1 MIDVEAYIYLL
12 ELKGYKREDRRY
24 GIMSKDG
31 IFYNIFYDEDG
42 ISLRRKKSFSNFC
55 KEEAKEVSFRLN
67 NKFEYITSNELE
79 ELTRLI
85 DNIASYLKNEFGN
98 VFYDTHTYSKKVD
111 LAYTDVDDE
120 QFGHYD
126 VQTSIDLINKRFMQ
140 KVMPDKGRY
149 FYSKYISF
157 SSYKEMNES
166 IDFDFDTLV
175 RVEEDE
181 LERGGV
187 IYD

>member
-1 MIDVEAYIYLL
+1 MVDVEAYIYLL

-31 IFYNIFYDEDG
+31 IFYNIFQDGDG
-42 ISLRRKKSFSNFC
+42 ISLWRKKPFSNFY
-55 KEEAKEVSFRLN
+55 KEEAKEGLFSLN
-67 NKFEYITSNELE
+67 NKFEFIASNELE

-85 DNIASYLKNEFGN
+85 DNIVSYLKNEFGN
-98 VFYDTHTYSKKVD
+98 YDIQTYSRNVD
-111 LAYTDVDDE
+111 LAYTEVDDE
-120 QFGHYD
+120 QFGNYG

-140 KVMPDKGRY
+140 KVMPDKRP

-157 SSYKEMNES
+157 SSYKEMNEN